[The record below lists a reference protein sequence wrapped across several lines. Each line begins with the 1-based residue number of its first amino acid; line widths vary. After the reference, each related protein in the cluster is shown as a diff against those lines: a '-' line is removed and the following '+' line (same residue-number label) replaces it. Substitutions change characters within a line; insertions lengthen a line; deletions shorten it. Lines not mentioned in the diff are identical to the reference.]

1 MKEGD
6 CMPVLLNNTPG
17 FNSAIDEEIS
27 KAQQLLDLLE
37 SLKSCEDSEMYLT
50 AKDIS
55 KLMHC
60 SEREAQNY
68 MNRPDFPRLEVGK
81 SVKVNKLAFLLYN
94 LERRTK

>member
-1 MKEGD
+1 
-6 CMPVLLNNTPG
+6 MPVLLNSTPG

-27 KAQQLLDLLE
+27 KAQLLLNLLE
-37 SLKSCEDSEMYLT
+37 ELKKCDDSEMYLT

-55 KLMHC
+55 QMMHC

-81 SVKVNKLAFLLYN
+81 SVKVNKLAFLIYN